1 MEPIEQLEREGYAIV
16 PALFSDQEID
26 GLSNALAT
34 SNLARSRAGVRH
46 AMRHSRVADLAGD
59 SRLVELANAALDAPS
74 VPYRATLF
82 DKSPDANWLVVWH
95 QDTAL
100 PRREKREAPGWG
112 PWSVKEGI
120 VYAHAP
126 AEALRKVV
134 ALRIHLD
141 DSSSDNGPLRILPGT
156 HGQGVLTDDEIQ
168 DFTQRISP
176 VECVSARG
184 GVVAMRPLA
193 IHASSKSAD
202 SHSRRVLHIEYTSSK
217 AFEDLQL
224 AVA

>member
-1 MEPIEQLEREGYAIV
+1 LEPIEQLEREGYAIV
-16 PALFSDQEID
+16 PALFSDREID
-26 GLSNALAT
+26 ALSNALVT
-34 SNLARSRAGVRH
+34 STLARSRAGVRH
-46 AMRHSRVADLAGD
+46 AMRHSRVADLAAD
-59 SRLVELANAALDAPS
+59 PRLAELASAALEARS

-82 DKSPDANWLVVWH
+82 DKSTDANWLVVWH

-100 PRREKREAPGWG
+100 PRLEKREAPGWD

-156 HGQGVLTDDEIQ
+156 HRQGVLTDDEIQ

-193 IHASSKSAD
+193 IHASSKSAND
-202 SHSRRVLHIEYTSSK
+202 HSRRVLHIEYTSSK
-217 AFEDLQL
+217 AFEDFQL